1 MPIIEK
7 YDQEFSQSSIEDQ
20 RGRPLYHH
28 HHHHHDDDDNIENRY
43 GAEDGGDAEEDEC
56 VHRSALKARRGN
68 ANEQSAK
75 KRRGF
80 KNEREE
86 FEAIE
91 HQINSDNN
99 NNRIKKVR

>member
-7 YDQEFSQSSIEDQ
+7 YDQEFSQSSIEDH
-20 RGRPLYHH
+20 RGRPLYHPH
-28 HHHHHDDDDNIENRY
+28 HNADDDNIENRY
-43 GAEDGGDAEEDEC
+43 VEDVGDGEDDEC

-68 ANEQSAK
+68 NNEQSTK

-91 HQINSDNN
+91 HQINIDNN

>member
-1 MPIIEK
+1 
-7 YDQEFSQSSIEDQ
+7 
-20 RGRPLYHH
+20 
-28 HHHHHDDDDNIENRY
+28 
-43 GAEDGGDAEEDEC
+43 
-56 VHRSALKARRGN
+56 VHRSALKAKRGGGN
-68 ANEQSAK
+68 AYHHDQSAK

-91 HQINSDNN
+91 HQINIDNN